1 MITVQA
7 NIHSIM
13 DSGERVAQLLDHLK
27 NSLFE
32 VEQMLC
38 HLGDYEQ
45 LLSNVRDTM
54 EKLEYKY
61 NQMII
66 EDKNLTSLLEVVKT
80 LVVS

>member
-1 MITVQA
+1 
-7 NIHSIM
+7 M
-13 DSGERVAQLLDHLK
+13 DSGERVAQLLDHLQK
-27 NSLFE
+27 SLFE
-32 VEQMLC
+32 IEQMLC

-45 LLSNVRDTM
+45 LLGNVRETM

-66 EDKNLTSLLEVVKT
+66 EDKNLRSLLEVVRT

>member
-1 MITVQA
+1 
-7 NIHSIM
+7 M
-13 DSGERVAQLLDHLK
+13 DSGDQVAQLLDHLQ

-38 HLGDYEQ
+38 HLGDYEA
-45 LLSNVRDTM
+45 LLSQVRDTM

-61 NQMII
+61 NQMIV
-66 EDKNLTSLLEVVKT
+66 ENKNLKCLLEVVKT

>member
-1 MITVQA
+1 
-7 NIHSIM
+7 M
-13 DSGERVAQLLDHLK
+13 DSGERVAQLLDHLQ

-32 VEQMLC
+32 VDQMLC

-45 LLSNVRDTM
+45 LLSSIRDTM

-66 EDKNLTSLLEVVKT
+66 EDKNLKSLLEVVKM
-80 LVVS
+80 LVVSW

>member
-1 MITVQA
+1 
-7 NIHSIM
+7 M
-13 DSGERVAQLLDHLK
+13 DSGDQVAQLLDHLQ

-38 HLGDYEQ
+38 HLGDYEE
-45 LLSNVRDTM
+45 LLSQVRDTM

-61 NQMII
+61 NQMIV
-66 EDKNLTSLLEVVKT
+66 ENKNLKCLLEVVKT